1 VKEKTSFHP
10 NIEYAIDELVE
21 SILSLRKDAIECIK
35 SIERDLKMSVNHH
48 HHHHHHHG
56 SDLDRNSLSH
66 SFVSHPAIDQRYLSE
81 LWRVSYNFGI
91 ELQNECMKFMTQDK
105 AELFAAGL
113 ADFSVMWCEYI
124 VSKTE
129 RGKGRTSNKQLS
141 FQFIL
146 DRHFFSLILSQNF
159 EIRACFSVF

>member
-1 VKEKTSFHP
+1 
-10 NIEYAIDELVE
+10 
-21 SILSLRKDAIECIK
+21 
-35 SIERDLKMSVNHH
+35 MSVNHHH

-141 FQFIL
+141 FG
-146 DRHFFSLILSQNF
+146 H
-159 EIRACFSVF
+159 

>member
-1 VKEKTSFHP
+1 MKEKTSFHP

-35 SIERDLKMSVNHH
+35 SIERDLKMSVNHHHH

-146 DRHFFSLILSQNF
+146 NRNLFSL
-159 EIRACFSVF
+159 